1 MSFQNLCN
9 PLSCVLGFSKK
20 LKIMKIWQLKVD
32 QNKDLVCYKK
42 SSHSDIVPENSESFY
57 KSPVLN
63 PKEGLWVYRK
73 TENVNS
79 LRPTL
84 FELCKKNCRWGGTN
98 CLPPPSRIGLQKE
111 KSIIHN
117 YIFNKSFLAVYC
129 FEIQPNQRMPFMFI
143 FKGPLLSST
152 N

>member
-1 MSFQNLCN
+1 M
-9 PLSCVLGFSKK
+9 
-20 LKIMKIWQLKVD
+20 D

-129 FEIQPNQRMPFMFI
+129 FEIKPNQRMPFMFI
-143 FKGPLLSST
+143 FKGPLLSLT